1 MVKSAANV
9 DHVIMKPEIVAPKL
23 RICTIDA
30 GSVCTFTN
38 LWRLTAA
45 ATTNV
50 MITGIQA
57 QFAYLKEVRKAQ
69 K

>member
-9 DHVIMKPEIVAPKL
+9 DHVIVKPAIVAPKL
-23 RICTIDA
+23 KTCTIVA
-30 GSVCTFTN
+30 GSVCTLTK

-45 ATTNV
+45 ATTKTS
-50 MITGIQA
+50 MTGIQA
-57 QFAYLKEVRKAQ
+57 QFAYLKGVRKTQ